1 MIAGI
6 GIDIIEVER
15 IYKQLSGSKDRFNT
29 MVFTDDELDYCRKVS
44 NLNVQSQRFA
54 ARFAAKEAFF
64 KAIGTGLR
72 DGLQWKDVEVVNDDL
87 GKPHFVLK
95 GKALETIQKEKISN
109 ILLSL
114 SHSKSNAVAVVILE
128 KGLSIELDGSK
139 E

>member
-15 IYKQLSGSKDRFNT
+15 IYKQLSESIDRFNT
-29 MVFTDDELDYCRKVS
+29 MVYTEKELDYCRKVS

-72 DGLQWKDVEVVNDDL
+72 DGLQWKDVEVVHDDL
-87 GKPHFVLK
+87 GRPGFHLR
-95 GKALETIQKEKISN
+95 GKAQEIIEKEQITGV
-109 ILLSL
+109 LLTL
-114 SHSKSNAVAVVILE
+114 SHGKDNAVAVVILE
-128 KGLSIELDGSK
+128 KSGSS
-139 E
+139 